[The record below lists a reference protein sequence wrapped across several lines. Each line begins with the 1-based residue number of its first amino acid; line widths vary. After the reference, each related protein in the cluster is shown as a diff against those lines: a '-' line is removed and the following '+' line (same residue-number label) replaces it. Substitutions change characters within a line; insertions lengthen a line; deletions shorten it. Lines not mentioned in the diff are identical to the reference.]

1 MMLENT
7 TTAAAR
13 QEPAD
18 SNLSGMDDS
27 ALESAIAA
35 QREAVAA
42 TERAVA
48 QLRERFERQRARLR
62 DLEGELERR
71 RRAAAG
77 LPEPEVAAKPARR
90 KRSTTG
96 MDALL
101 GRDAIDQALPFSRF
115 RLLSLQR
122 QEVLLNHTGNREL
135 QILGFVDKAT
145 GALLEAHTFGEA
157 RAFHEQGHALGWPGV
172 PLQRQPIWYVAD
184 GKAGWLRLDQLFVE
198 QDVEDN

>member
-7 TTAAAR
+7 TVAR
-13 QEPAD
+13 QEPAEP
-18 SNLSGMDDS
+18 NLSGLDDR

-42 TERAVA
+42 TERAFA
-48 QLRERFERQRARLR
+48 QLRERFERQRGRLR
-62 DLEGELERR
+62 ELEGELERR

-77 LPEPEVAAKPARR
+77 MPEPEVTTKPARR

-101 GRDAIDQALPFSRF
+101 GRDGIDPALPFGRF

-122 QEVLLNHTGNREL
+122 QEVLLNHTGDRE
-135 QILGFVDKAT
+135 QQSLGFVDSAT

-157 RAFHEQGHALGWPGV
+157 RAFHERGHSLGWPGV
-172 PLQRQPIWYVAD
+172 PLQRQAIWYVAE